1 MDSDTPDRRV
11 SLARRLR
18 VLPDLSCADWMAL
31 RGDLERLD
39 DIVSLVLVADPFG
52 NHKTAELA
60 ACFPD
65 LHVAYKEH
73 YVIDLARPVFERLS
87 NHHARNVRKATRQ
100 VEVERCKD
108 PIRFVGDW
116 MRLYGA
122 LIERHQIQGIAA
134 FSRTSFEKQMHVP
147 GLILFRAVAR
157 NETVDM
163 VLWYQHNE
171 IGYYHLAAYSYLGYE
186 LKASFAV
193 FASAIDYFS
202 MRLRLLS
209 LGAGAGIYGSEED
222 GLTRFKKSWAT
233 GTRTAYL
240 CGRIFDRAR
249 YDELVRMPSCDRHR
263 ELFSSIPERRS
274 TMMTNL
280 NALLNEK
287 RAGRRTLLALT
298 PTRLKPF
305 CSICRGI
312 QTRQIR
318 STISSTATTPILLA
332 GTDQIDPGYFP
343 RYRSGELA

>member
-1 MDSDTPDRRV
+1 
-11 SLARRLR
+11 
-18 VLPDLSCADWMAL
+18 MAL

-39 DIVSLVLVADPFG
+39 DIVSLVAVADPFG
-52 NHKTAELA
+52 NHNTAELA
-60 ACFPD
+60 ACFPN

-73 YVIDLARPVFERLS
+73 YVIDLTRPVFERLS

-100 VEVERCKD
+100 VDVERCKD
-108 PIRFVGDW
+108 PIRFAGDW

-157 NETVDM
+157 NETVGM

-171 IGYYHLAAYSYLGYE
+171 IGYYHLAAYSHLGYE
-186 LKASFAV
+186 LKASFAL

-202 MRLRLLS
+202 TRLRFLS

-249 YDELVRMPSCDRHR
+249 YDELVRM
-263 ELFSSIPERRS
+263 
-274 TMMTNL
+274 
-280 NALLNEK
+280 
-287 RAGRRTLLALT
+287 
-298 PTRLKPF
+298 
-305 CSICRGI
+305 RGVTGI
-312 QTRQIR
+312 
-318 STISSTATTPILLA
+318 AN
-332 GTDQIDPGYFP
+332 YFP
-343 RYRSGELA
+343 LYRKGEALR